1 MQWQWVSDKYLAI
14 RQHSRSSPVFTLD
27 IADNYPL
34 PNHIII
40 ENITGRDTE
49 MGSSIP
55 TYAFSYPQLDQL
67 HLTFSSKY
75 TFKNCIKIIPC
86 SSWVLLQD
94 WTLLD
99 FLLGDGNWIKEIGQ
113 KNLHIFGIFVI
124 LDRMQLQIICIYKI
138 RRLVFFV
145 PAVMFG
151 HNWKVELEDMERR
164 IILHL
169 KPASSYKE

>member
-1 MQWQWVSDKYLAI
+1 MSDKYLAI
-14 RQHSRSSPVFTLD
+14 RQHSKSASVYTLD

-49 MGSSIP
+49 MGSSTP

-67 HLTFSSKY
+67 HLTFLSKY

-86 SSWVLLQD
+86 SLWVLLQD

-113 KNLHIFGIFVI
+113 KTSTFFGIFVI
-124 LDRMQLQIICIYKI
+124 LDRMQLQIICIYKE
-138 RRLVFFV
+138 RRLGFLFHLSCLDIT
-145 PAVMFG
+145 G
-151 HNWKVELEDMERR
+151 KGTVELEDMVRR
-164 IILHL
+164 ITLHV
-169 KPASSYKE
+169 KSASSYKE